1 MLMDRVR
8 AVQGAVRDMAEGR
21 AAFDPALARDAAAL
35 AARLTRLD
43 DAEARAAD
51 REEALV
57 AQMTLLAASL
67 TQGSC
72 KGAGG
77 CRPDYFLH
85 LFYGGK

>member
-1 MLMDRVR
+1 
-8 AVQGAVRDMAEGR
+8 MAEGR

-72 KGAGG
+72 K
-77 CRPDYFLH
+77 DLV
-85 LFYGGK
+85 